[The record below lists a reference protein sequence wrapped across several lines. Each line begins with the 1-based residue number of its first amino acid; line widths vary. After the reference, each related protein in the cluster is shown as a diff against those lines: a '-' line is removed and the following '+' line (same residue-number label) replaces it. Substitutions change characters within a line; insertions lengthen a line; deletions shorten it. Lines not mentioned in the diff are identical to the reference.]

1 MSAPKAT
8 LLLVVD
14 DTFTRTSMTAYLK
27 AEGYEVLKAGNGVEA
42 IELVRSKQPDLIITD
57 LCPETGGLELLEK
70 CNLEFP
76 RLPTI
81 IISGE
86 GNLSNVIEALQQ
98 GAGDYLQKPIQ
109 EMGLLKHSIERL
121 LSYARLKEAHDLYRE
136 DFERLVEK
144 RTQEIADKNRELIEM
159 VKEQNPTEA
168 QLLQTRKLEAGG
180 QVVAEI
186 AREIKT
192 RS

>member
-57 LCPETGGLELLEK
+57 LFPETGGLELLEK